1 MLIIVSKQLVLLSLR
16 EIAYDWGFYGGS
28 PRFLCGQAKYPN
40 NAMNMNLSLYETR
53 VIGCLIEKSITTP
66 DQYPLSLNSLVNACN
81 QKSNREPVLELTE
94 GEVQDTVDGLIKKFL
109 ISRGYGSRVT
119 KYQHRF
125 CNSEFGTLQLSEKAT
140 GIICELFLRGP
151 QTPGELRSR
160 TERLC
165 KFSDVNEVE
174 AELTNLMNR
183 EEPLVV
189 KMLREPGKRE
199 SRYAHLFSGSPQMV
213 NVSAMAGEVI
223 ATQLS
228 DRERIAALENQVLE
242 LQLCIE
248 ELKEKYQP
256 FSQ

>member
-1 MLIIVSKQLVLLSLR
+1 MIGVFTAAAHVFCADKPN
-16 EIAYDWGFYGGS
+16 A
-28 PRFLCGQAKYPN
+28 PN
-40 NAMNMNLSLYETR
+40 NPMNMNLSLYETR
-53 VIGCLIEKSITTP
+53 VIGCLIEKAITTP
-66 DQYPLSLNSLVNACN
+66 DQYPLSLNALVNACN

-94 GEVQDTVDGLIKKFL
+94 SEVQDTVDGLIKKFL

-165 KFSDVNEVE
+165 KFDDVNDVE
-174 AELTNLMNR
+174 TELVNLMNR

-189 KMLREPGKRE
+189 KLPREPGKRE
-199 SRYAHLFSGSPQMV
+199 SRYAHLFSGSPQASS
-213 NVSAMAGEVI
+213 VSTMASRVI
-223 ATQLS
+223 ETDMS
-228 DRERIAALENQVLE
+228 DRERIAILENQVLV
-242 LQLCIE
+242 LQLSFD
-248 ELKEKYQP
+248 ELKEKYQLL
-256 FSQ
+256 SQ